1 MSLFESLQ
9 PEVRN
14 HLINAAKGKTVALPE
29 GNDSRIVEAAA
40 ILENAGVHVR
50 LSTSSLIAQN
60 RSKTRDVLLSRA
72 ALRKKNIDAQ
82 IDGLEQDTFFEAGVA
97 LANNE
102 VQAVVGGAT
111 VPTAHVIRAV
121 LGSVGLKPSI
131 STLTSC
137 FLFSLREPL
146 ASGDDV
152 ILYADCAVVPQP
164 TSEQLVDIAA
174 VSAEAFHKWTGR
186 TPRVAFLSFS
196 TKGSAQHSD
205 VNKVHAAF
213 EQFKAKYPAV
223 LADGEIQFDAA
234 VIPSVASR
242 KAPGSNVAG
251 NANVFIFPDLDAGN
265 IAYKIT
271 QRLAGAEAWGPILL
285 GCALPFSDL
294 SRGASALDVAHAAVL
309 TLAL

>member
-1 MSLFESLQ
+1 MNLFESLQ
-9 PEVRN
+9 PSVRQ
-14 HLINAAKGKTVALPE
+14 HLLEAARGKIVALPE
-29 GNDSRIVEAAA
+29 GNDPRIAEAAI
-40 ILENAGVHVR
+40 ILQNAGVQVR
-50 LSTSSLIAQN
+50 LGSEALISQN
-60 RSKTRDVLLSRA
+60 RLKTRELLLSRA
-72 ALRKKNIDAQ
+72 ALRKKNIDAH
-82 IDGLEQDTFFEAGVA
+82 IDSLELDSFFEAGAA

-121 LGSVGLKPSI
+121 LGSVGLRPTI
-131 STLTSC
+131 ATLTSC

-152 ILYADCAVVPQP
+152 MLYADCAVVPQP

-174 VSAEAFHKWTGR
+174 VSADAFQKWTGR

-205 VNKVHAAF
+205 VNKVHAAY
-213 EQFKAKYPAV
+213 EQFKAKYPEV
-223 LADGEIQFDAA
+223 LADGEMQFDAA
-234 VIPSVASR
+234 VVPSVAQR
-242 KAPGSNVAG
+242 KAPGSKIAG
-251 NANVFIFPDLDAGN
+251 SANVFIFPDLDAGN

-285 GCALPFSDL
+285 GCAQPFSDL
-294 SRGASALDVAHAAVL
+294 SRGASALDVAHASVL